1 MRYVA
6 SILVAL
12 ALLLSLSVTPAAAQQ
27 SEPAKAASDSR
38 EASLRDWFNGL
49 GKARQEELKKR
60 FRAFKHL
67 PKERQQQI
75 LKAVKEGKPI
85 LTEQQR
91 ENLKK
96 LKKLDYLERVRLYTV
111 AAELQALRRGRPAE
125 FKAAMESERPAAE
138 LQKLMLE
145 QRVQMHLRSLTP
157 AERAEFARLSPEQRR
172 ERMQSEHKQR
182 LEELQGVYPRL
193 AELREAAARGDK
205 EARKELRNALADLRT
220 LDQLLQR
227 LQPEKRKEMLAEL
240 RDLSIDEAADKVRR
254 ALQDQWQKEQKDR
267 KGPRDRK
274 DPPRIAP
281 ERNGKRGEERRPRE
295 Q

>member
-1 MRYVA
+1 MRYVT

-27 SEPAKAASDSR
+27 PEPAKAAPDSR

-111 AAELQALRRGRPAE
+111 AAELQALRRGRPVE

-145 QRVQMHLRSLTP
+145 QRVQMHLRSLP
-157 AERAEFARLSPEQRR
+157 ESERREFMRLTPEQKRA
-172 ERMQSEHKQR
+172 RMQTEHKQR
-182 LEELQGVYPRL
+182 LEELQGFYPRF
-193 AELREAAARGDK
+193 AELREAAAKGDK
-205 EARKELRNALADLRT
+205 EARNELRKALADLRT

-227 LQPEKRKEMLAEL
+227 LEPEKRKEMLAEL

-254 ALQDQWQKEQKDR
+254 ALQDQWQKER
-267 KGPRDRK
+267 KQPSRDRK
-274 DPPRIAP
+274 DQPRMLP
-281 ERNGKRGEERRPRE
+281 ERNGKRGEERRNRE

>member
-1 MRYVA
+1 MRYA
-6 SILVAL
+6 AFILIAL
-12 ALLLSLSVTPAAAQQ
+12 ALVLSLSVTPAAAQQ
-27 SEPAKAASDSR
+27 SDPAKAASDSR

-67 PKERQQQI
+67 PMERQQQI

-125 FKAAMESERPAAE
+125 FKAAMESERPAVE
-138 LQKLMLE
+138 LQKLLLE

-157 AERAEFARLSPEQRR
+157 AERAEFARLTPEQRR
-172 ERMQSEHKQR
+172 ERMQTEHKQR
-182 LEELQGVYPRL
+182 LEELQGFYPRF
-193 AELREAAARGDK
+193 AELREAAAKGDK
-205 EARKELRNALADLRT
+205 EARKELRQALADLRT

-227 LQPEKRKEMLAEL
+227 LEPVKRKEMLAEL

-254 ALQDQWQKEQKDR
+254 ALQDQWQKER
-267 KGPRDRK
+267 KQPSRDRK
-274 DPPRIAP
+274 DQPRIAP
-281 ERNGKRGEERRPRE
+281 ERNGKRGEERRTRE

>member
-1 MRYVA
+1 MRYA
-6 SILVAL
+6 AFILIAL
-12 ALLLSLSVTPAAAQQ
+12 ALVLSLSVTPAAAQQ
-27 SEPAKAASDSR
+27 SDPAKAASDSR
-38 EASLRDWFNGL
+38 EAALRDWFNGL

-125 FKAAMESERPAAE
+125 FKAAMESERPAVE
-138 LQKLMLE
+138 LQKLLLE

-157 AERAEFARLSPEQRR
+157 AERAEFARLTPEQRR
-172 ERMQSEHKQR
+172 ERMQTEHKQR
-182 LEELQGVYPRL
+182 LEELQGFYPRF
-193 AELREAAARGDK
+193 AELREAAAKGDK
-205 EARKELRNALADLRT
+205 EARKELRQAVADLRT

-227 LQPEKRKEMLAEL
+227 LEPAKRKEMLAEL

-254 ALQDQWQKEQKDR
+254 ALQDQWQKER
-267 KGPRDRK
+267 KQPNRERK
-274 DPPRIAP
+274 DQPRIAP
-281 ERNGKRGEERRPRE
+281 ERNGKRGEERRTRE

>member
-1 MRYVA
+1 MRYAA

-12 ALLLSLSVTPAAAQQ
+12 ALLLSLSVAPVSAQ
-27 SEPAKAASDSR
+27 
-38 EASLRDWFNGL
+38 EAPKQADPKEGQLRDWFNGL

-96 LKKLDYLERVRLYTV
+96 LKKLDYLERVRLYTA

-138 LQKLMLE
+138 LHQLMLE

-157 AERAEFARLSPEQRR
+157 AERAEFMRLTPEQKR
-172 ERMQSEHKQR
+172 ERMQTEHKQR
-182 LEELQGVYPRL
+182 LEELQGFYPRF
-193 AELREAAARGDK
+193 AELREAAAKGDK
-205 EARKELRNALADLRT
+205 EARKELRQAVADLRT

-227 LQPEKRKEMLAEL
+227 LEPGKRKEMLAEL

-254 ALQDQWQKEQKDR
+254 ALQDQWQKER
-267 KGPRDRK
+267 KQPSRERK
-274 DPPRIAP
+274 DQPRMAP
-281 ERNGKRGEERRPRE
+281 ERNGKRGEERGRQPKD
-295 Q
+295 

>member
-1 MRYVA
+1 MRYA
-6 SILVAL
+6 TFILIAL
-12 ALLLSLSVTPAAAQQ
+12 ALVLSLSVMPAAAQQ
-27 SEPAKAASDSR
+27 SDPAKAASDSR

-96 LKKLDYLERVRLYTV
+96 LKKLDYLERVRLYTL

-125 FKAAMESERPAAE
+125 FKAAMESERPAVE
-138 LQKLMLE
+138 LQKLLLE

-157 AERAEFARLSPEQRR
+157 AERAEFARLTPEQRR
-172 ERMQSEHKQR
+172 ERMQTEHKQR
-182 LEELQGVYPRL
+182 LEELQGFYPRF
-193 AELREAAARGDK
+193 AELREAAAKGDK
-205 EARKELRNALADLRT
+205 EARKELRQALADLRT

-227 LQPEKRKEMLAEL
+227 LEPAKRKEMLAEL

-254 ALQDQWQKEQKDR
+254 ALQDQWQKER
-267 KGPRDRK
+267 KQPSRDRK
-274 DPPRIAP
+274 DQPRIAP
-281 ERNGKRGEERRPRE
+281 ERNGKRGEDRRPRG

>member
-1 MRYVA
+1 MRYA
-6 SILVAL
+6 AFILIAL
-12 ALLLSLSVTPAAAQQ
+12 ALVLSLSVMPAAAQQ
-27 SEPAKAASDSR
+27 SDLAKAASDSR

-75 LKAVKEGKPI
+75 LKAVKDGKPI

-125 FKAAMESERPAAE
+125 FKAAMESERPAVE
-138 LQKLMLE
+138 LQKLLLE

-157 AERAEFARLSPEQRR
+157 AERAEFARLTPEQRR
-172 ERMQSEHKQR
+172 ERMQTEHKQR
-182 LEELQGVYPRL
+182 LEELQGFYPRF
-193 AELREAAARGDK
+193 AELREAAAKGDK
-205 EARKELRNALADLRT
+205 EARKELRQALADLRT

-227 LQPEKRKEMLAEL
+227 LEPAKRKEMLAEL

-254 ALQDQWQKEQKDR
+254 ALQDQWQKER
-267 KGPRDRK
+267 KQPSRDRK
-274 DPPRIAP
+274 DQPRIAP
-281 ERNGKRGEERRPRE
+281 ERNGKRGEDRRTRG

>member
-1 MRYVA
+1 MRYA
-6 SILVAL
+6 AFILVAL
-12 ALLLSLSVTPAAAQQ
+12 ALLLSLSVAPVSAQQ
-27 SEPAKAASDSR
+27 SDSTKASSDSR

-75 LKAVKEGKPI
+75 FKAVKEGKPI

-138 LQKLMLE
+138 LHKLMLE

-157 AERAEFARLSPEQRR
+157 AERAEFARLTPEQRR

-182 LEELQGVYPRL
+182 LEELQGFYPRF
-193 AELREAAARGDK
+193 AELREAAAKGDK
-205 EARKELRNALADLRT
+205 EARKELRQAVADLRT

-227 LQPEKRKEMLAEL
+227 LEPEKRKEMLAEL
-240 RDLSIDEAADKVRR
+240 RDLTIDEAAGKVRR
-254 ALQDQWQKEQKDR
+254 ALQDQWQKER
-267 KGPRDRK
+267 KQPSRERK
-274 DPPRIAP
+274 DQPRMAP
-281 ERNGKRGEERRPRE
+281 ERNGKRGEDRRTRE

>member
-1 MRYVA
+1 MRYA
-6 SILVAL
+6 TFILIAL
-12 ALLLSLSVTPAAAQQ
+12 ALVLSLSVMPAAAQQ
-27 SEPAKAASDSR
+27 SDPAKAASDSR

-96 LKKLDYLERVRLYTV
+96 LKKLDYLERVRLYTL

-125 FKAAMESERPAAE
+125 FKAAMESECPAVE
-138 LQKLMLE
+138 LQKLLLE

-157 AERAEFARLSPEQRR
+157 AERAEFARLTPEQRR
-172 ERMQSEHKQR
+172 ERMQTEHKQR
-182 LEELQGVYPRL
+182 LEELQGFYPRF
-193 AELREAAARGDK
+193 AELREAAAKGDK
-205 EARKELRNALADLRT
+205 EARKELRQALADLRT

-227 LQPEKRKEMLAEL
+227 LEPAKRKEMLAEL

-254 ALQDQWQKEQKDR
+254 ALQDQWQKER
-267 KGPRDRK
+267 KQPSRDRK
-274 DPPRIAP
+274 DQPRIAP
-281 ERNGKRGEERRPRE
+281 ERNGKRGEENNRRSKD
-295 Q
+295 

>member
-1 MRYVA
+1 MRYA
-6 SILVAL
+6 AFILIAL
-12 ALLLSLSVTPAAAQQ
+12 ALVLSLSVTPAAAQQ
-27 SEPAKAASDSR
+27 SDPAKAASDSR

-125 FKAAMESERPAAE
+125 FKAAMESERPAVE

-157 AERAEFARLSPEQRR
+157 AERAEFARLTPEQRR
-172 ERMQSEHKQR
+172 ERMQTEHKQR
-182 LEELQGVYPRL
+182 LEELQGFYPRF
-193 AELREAAARGDK
+193 AELREAAAKGDK
-205 EARKELRNALADLRT
+205 EARKELRQAVADLRT

-227 LQPEKRKEMLAEL
+227 LEPAKRKEMLAEL

-254 ALQDQWQKEQKDR
+254 ALQDQWQKER
-267 KGPRDRK
+267 KQPSRDRK
-274 DPPRIAP
+274 DQPRIAP
-281 ERNGKRGEERRPRE
+281 ERNGKPDRPRRRD
-295 Q
+295 

>member
-1 MRYVA
+1 MRYA
-6 SILVAL
+6 AFILIAL
-12 ALLLSLSVTPAAAQQ
+12 ALVLSLSVTPAAAQQ
-27 SEPAKAASDSR
+27 SDPAKAASDSR
-38 EASLRDWFNGL
+38 EAALRDWFNGL

-125 FKAAMESERPAAE
+125 FKAAMESERPAVE
-138 LQKLMLE
+138 LQKLLLE

-157 AERAEFARLSPEQRR
+157 AERAEFARLTPEQRR
-172 ERMQSEHKQR
+172 ERMQTEHKQR
-182 LEELQGVYPRL
+182 LEELQGFYPRF
-193 AELREAAARGDK
+193 AELREAAAKGDK
-205 EARKELRNALADLRT
+205 EARKELRQALADLRT

-227 LQPEKRKEMLAEL
+227 LEPVKRKEMLAEL

-254 ALQDQWQKEQKDR
+254 ALQDQWQKER
-267 KGPRDRK
+267 KQPSRDRK
-274 DPPRIAP
+274 DQPRIAP
-281 ERNGKRGEERRPRE
+281 ERNGKRGEDRRTRG